1 MEPQLALVRH
11 KTGLIEN
18 FKTQVVERFVR
29 VTPATV
35 AGEVDYLSF
44 GFAIRAMTTTCLYH
58 QISGVQAVATH

>member
-1 MEPQLALVRH
+1 
-11 KTGLIEN
+11 LIEN